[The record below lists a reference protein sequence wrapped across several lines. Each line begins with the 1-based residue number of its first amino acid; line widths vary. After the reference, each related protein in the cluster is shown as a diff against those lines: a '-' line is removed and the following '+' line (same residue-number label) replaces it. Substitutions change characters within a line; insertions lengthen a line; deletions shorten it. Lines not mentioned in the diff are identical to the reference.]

1 MIVVAKEKQ
10 FIVEAQRRSQ
20 IEEYLAKEF
29 SRAGY
34 SHSEIARTPL
44 AMRITVWAHKPGM
57 IIGRGGKN
65 IDILTTTLKERF
77 GIENPQLEVQ
87 EVENPDLDPAIVAKQ
102 IAAALERGL
111 KHKRIAHL
119 AMQRIMDSGA
129 AGVAIRIAGKL
140 GGEISRID
148 KFSSGYLKYSGEPAA
163 RDVKTAYAS
172 AQVKLGTIGVQVRI
186 LIEPPKETI
195 SMEKLLANSAKKG
208 AD

>member
-10 FIVEAQRRSQ
+10 FITEAQRRSQ

-44 AMRITVWAHKPGM
+44 AMRITVWAHKPGI

-65 IDILTTTLKERF
+65 IDMLTTTLKERF

-87 EVENPDLDPAIVAKQ
+87 EVENPDLDPAIVSRQ

-119 AMQRIMDSGA
+119 AMQRIMDAGA

-148 KFSSGYLKYSGEPAA
+148 KFSAGYLKYSGEPAA

-195 SMEKLLANSAKKG
+195 SMEKLLANSAKKVE
-208 AD
+208 

>member
-1 MIVVAKEKQ
+1 MAKERQ
-10 FIVEAQRRSQ
+10 FITEALRRAQ
-20 IEEYLAKEF
+20 IEEYLAREF

-65 IDILTTTLKERF
+65 IDALTETLKQRF

-87 EVENPDLDPAIVAKQ
+87 EVEVPDLDPAIVAKQ

-119 AMQRIMDSGA
+119 AMQRVIDSGA
-129 AGVAIRIAGKL
+129 AGVAIRIAGKM
-140 GGEISRID
+140 GGEISRVE
-148 KFSSGYLKYSGEPAA
+148 KFNSGYLKYSGEPAA
-163 RDVKTAYAS
+163 RDVQTAYAT

-186 LIEPPKETI
+186 LIKAPSERVAV
-195 SMEKLLANSAKKG
+195 EKIVAPGSAKEAG
-208 AD
+208 

>member
-1 MIVVAKEKQ
+1 MAKEKQ
-10 FIVEAQRRSQ
+10 FIVEAQKRAE

-29 SRAGY
+29 GRAGY

-65 IDILTTTLKERF
+65 IDALTETLKQRF
-77 GIENPQLEVQ
+77 GIDNPQLEVQ
-87 EVENPDLDPAIVAKQ
+87 EVQNPDLDPAIVAKQ

-119 AMQRIMDSGA
+119 AMQRVIDSGA
-129 AGVAIRIAGKL
+129 AGVAIRIAGKM
-140 GGEISRID
+140 GGEISRVE
-148 KFSSGYLKYSGEPAA
+148 KFNSGYLKYSGEPAA

-172 AQVKLGTIGVQVRI
+172 AQVKLGTIGIQVRI
-186 LIEPPKETI
+186 LIEPPSETI
-195 SMEKLLANSAKKG
+195 SLEKLMANKAEEGK
-208 AD
+208 

>member
-1 MIVVAKEKQ
+1 MAKEKQ
-10 FIVEAQRRSQ
+10 FIIEAQKRAE
-20 IEEYLAKEF
+20 IEEFLSKEF
-29 SRAGY
+29 ARAGY

-65 IDILTTTLKERF
+65 IDALTTILKERF

-87 EVENPDLDPAIVAKQ
+87 EVQNPDLDPEIVAKQ

-119 AMQRIMDSGA
+119 AMQRVMDAGA

-140 GGEISRID
+140 GGDMSRVD
-148 KFSSGYLKYSGEPAA
+148 KFSAGYLKYSGEPAA
-163 RDVKTAYAS
+163 RDVRTAYAS
-172 AQVKLGTIGVQVRI
+172 AQVKLGTIGIQVRI
-186 LIEPPKETI
+186 LTKAPTERIAI
-195 SMEKLLANSAKKG
+195 EKLANPEVKVGS
-208 AD
+208 